1 MDLPLYDFM
10 LNLNSSLL
18 YLVFQNAKLR
28 VMPCHAGPKQ
38 IQTMLPIIMHYNKSF
53 SLFVANAAAIAQI
66 APINKQTAIAF
77 GPSVP

>member
-1 MDLPLYDFM
+1 MDWPLYDWM
-10 LNLNSSLL
+10 LNLNPSLL

-28 VMPCHAGPKQ
+28 AMHAGPKQ
-38 IQTMLPIIMHYNKSF
+38 IQTMLPIITHYNKSL

>member
-1 MDLPLYDFM
+1 M
-10 LNLNSSLL
+10 LNLNPSLL
-18 YLVFQNAKLR
+18 YLLFRNAKLR
-28 VMPCHAGPKQ
+28 AMQCHAGPKQ
-38 IQTMLPIIMHYNKSF
+38 IQTILTIIIHYNKSF